1 MEKKSRALNRTT
13 VPGKKARKRMRSAK
27 NQEAARV
34 MSLGTWLDD
43 GGAIH
48 PRDLED

>member
-13 VPGKKARKRMRSAK
+13 MPGRKARKRMRSAI

-43 GGAIH
+43 GGALS
-48 PRDLED
+48 PREQED